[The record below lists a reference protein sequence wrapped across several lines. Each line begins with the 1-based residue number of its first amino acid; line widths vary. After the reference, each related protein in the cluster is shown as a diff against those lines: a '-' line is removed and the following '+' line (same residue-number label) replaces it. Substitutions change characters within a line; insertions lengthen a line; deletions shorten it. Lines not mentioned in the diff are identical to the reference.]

1 MLLANHCELLSKYKI
16 KSICIEM
23 IDHNEQAKIINEK
36 LNAILTRNGY
46 VLEKKLILI
55 LYLKKINYDKKN

>member
-1 MLLANHCELLSKYKI
+1 
-16 KSICIEM
+16 M